1 MENII
6 DILGKTI
13 NRKLHLAKVSH
24 DYSMAQTFFY
34 QAFGAAELAMAMIN
48 DWEKEAVIID
58 KWEREWK
65 PAFEKIMMEV

>member
-24 DYSMAQTFFY
+24 DYSMGQTFFH

-48 DWEKEAVIID
+48 DWEKEVVIID

>member
-13 NRKLHLAKVSH
+13 NRKLHLAEVSH
-24 DYSMAQTFFY
+24 NYSMVQTFFH
-34 QAFGAAELAMAMIN
+34 QAFGAVELVMAMIN

>member
-6 DILGKTI
+6 DILEKTI

-24 DYSMAQTFFY
+24 DYRMVQTFSH
-34 QAFGAAELAMAMIN
+34 QAFGAVELAMTMIN
-48 DWEKEAVIID
+48 DWEKEAVIAD

>member
-1 MENII
+1 MEKVI

-24 DYSMAQTFFY
+24 DYSIVQTFFH
-34 QAFGAAELAMAMIN
+34 QVFGATELAMALID
-48 DWEKEAVIID
+48 DWETEAVIID

>member
-1 MENII
+1 MENIT
-6 DILGKTI
+6 DILEKTI

-24 DYSMAQTFFY
+24 DYSIVQTFFH